1 MADPS
6 RIYIDA
12 CPFIDMAKHKAAISI
27 EDEAEHNVWFTK
39 QLIQAAKDG
48 NLEAFTS
55 SLSIAECTHIGRPN
69 SPAPSDDIKRFYD
82 GLLASGKSGIRLVQP
97 TFAIMVRA
105 RKFRWSDGIYLK
117 PADTIHL
124 ASAIIMNC
132 SEFLTTDLRILDKT
146 SEFQRFHL
154 RICRPSNT
162 NLLPSE
168 YRQGDFAASL
178 T

>member
-1 MADPS
+1 MADLP
-6 RIYIDA
+6 RIYIEA
-12 CPFIDMAKHKAAISI
+12 CPFIDMAKYKAMISL
-27 EDEAEHNVWFTK
+27 EGEAERNVWFTK

-48 NLEAFTS
+48 KLEAYTS
-55 SLSIAECTHIGRPN
+55 SLSIAECTHISEPN
-69 SPAPSDDIKRFYD
+69 TPVPSDDIKHFYD

-97 TFAIMVRA
+97 TLAIMERA

-117 PADTIHL
+117 PVDTIHL
-124 ASAIIMNC
+124 ASAIVMKC
-132 SEFLTTDLRILDKT
+132 SEFLTTDQRILDKT

-162 NLLPSE
+162 DLLPSE
-168 YRQGDFAASL
+168 YRQGDFAESL